1 MAALRHSHRV
11 SPPVAIAG
19 AVALLTVA
27 VLAGSHTGIV
37 VLAGAIGG
45 YFLGLAVIRIAA
57 HWSWLVYG
65 LAAAD
70 LLIPED
76 NRYVLHGSGG
86 LGFQLQP
93 YRLIVTI
100 VVIGWIAALMV
111 DPRVRARK
119 TGFDGPLILIWCA
132 IIGSE
137 AFNPGRA
144 SPLESTVLKQLI
156 LMVSLTLF
164 VYAFVSVIR
173 TRATIERLLAVLVSC
188 GLVVAVAALVERAT
202 KYNVFNHLHKFLP
215 MFQFD
220 STAELLS
227 LLRNGH
233 FRAIASAGHP
243 IELANDMAMLT
254 PLAVYLAVRKNKKW
268 WAAVPVLLLGNLCT
282 GSRTGI
288 IGLIAVLA
296 VFIRLRPKETLRCW
310 PALIPMLAVLQLAMP
325 GAISSTIDAF
335 FPKGGLIAQQNQ
347 TFAAHGQVQ
356 YASRL
361 SRVGPQLRDVFEKH
375 NELFG
380 EGYGTRVVGRVAAD
394 AVVPQTSSGQILDDQ
409 WLGNLLEIGILGVF
423 AWIWLF
429 TRVIRRLG
437 SRALRERSSPD
448 GWLPVALAASISCYA
463 FSMYFYDAAGFM
475 QATVLLYI
483 LLGCAGSLLWLP
495 VSARR
500 SSTPHSPETPD
511 GRQSPRPQRLT
522 VAGVA

>member
-1 MAALRHSHRV
+1 MENKDPQTAVNLGRVTASQLAAGIYRGDSPAVATPSSVRHSPAMGRSARSRPVSSRV
-11 SPPVAIAG
+11 QGRSIACTDRGWPTGSSARSRRWLRCGTPTGSRRPSRSPVLSRSSPSLSWPAATPGSWYWPGPSVAIF
-19 AVALLTVA
+19 
-27 VLAGSHTGIV
+27 S
-37 VLAGAIGG
+37 
-45 YFLGLAVIRIAA
+45 GLAVIRIAA

-254 PLAVYLAVRKNKKW
+254 PWRSTSPSGRTKNGGQPSPFCCS
-268 WAAVPVLLLGNLCT
+268 ATCALGRGP
-282 GSRTGI
+282 GS
-288 IGLIAVLA
+288 
-296 VFIRLRPKETLRCW
+296 
-310 PALIPMLAVLQLAMP
+310 
-325 GAISSTIDAF
+325 
-335 FPKGGLIAQQNQ
+335 
-347 TFAAHGQVQ
+347 
-356 YASRL
+356 
-361 SRVGPQLRDVFEKH
+361 
-375 NELFG
+375 
-380 EGYGTRVVGRVAAD
+380 
-394 AVVPQTSSGQILDDQ
+394 
-409 WLGNLLEIGILGVF
+409 
-423 AWIWLF
+423 
-429 TRVIRRLG
+429 
-437 SRALRERSSPD
+437 
-448 GWLPVALAASISCYA
+448 
-463 FSMYFYDAAGFM
+463 
-475 QATVLLYI
+475 
-483 LLGCAGSLLWLP
+483 
-495 VSARR
+495 SA
-500 SSTPHSPETPD
+500 
-511 GRQSPRPQRLT
+511 
-522 VAGVA
+522 